1 MEDNK
6 NKLLKDEEF
15 YILEQED
22 IEKPKEHE
30 LPQVSESEFMNFDKG
45 SEKRN
50 YYKMKKMLSLKIL
63 PEIIE
68 MQQRND
74 KMLFLFE
81 EIIDNMSAKN
91 FGSNQESSIE
101 LLSNVMVKQK
111 LIEELIE
118 DVKKMLEN

>member
-22 IEKPKEHE
+22 LEKPKEHD
-30 LPQVSESEFMNFDKG
+30 LPTVQESEYMNFDKG
-45 SEKRN
+45 AEKRN

-63 PEIIE
+63 PEVIE
-68 MQQRND
+68 MHQKSD
-74 KMLFLFE
+74 KMLYLFE

-91 FGSNQESSIE
+91 FGSNQESSID

-111 LIEELIE
+111 LIEELLE
-118 DVKKMLEN
+118 DIKKMLE